1 MSSLTCFIS
10 GAGPCWERPLQR
22 RGEALRELPER
33 LQKRYAVFSEG
44 LIGAGRAFFAAMVAQ
59 GQEAIMAKQLAAA
72 IVQAGVRQR
81 G

>member
-1 MSSLTCFIS
+1 
-10 GAGPCWERPLQR
+10 
-22 RGEALRELPER
+22 LPER